1 MGDQLREIFAENLR
15 YYMEQNGKSQAD
27 LMRYM
32 NVSSATASDWVN
44 GRKMPRADKLQAIA
58 SWLGIQLSNLMEERT
73 DSGYYLNPETAQ
85 MAQEIFDNKELR
97 MLFSVGRDMDPED
110 LKALHD
116 MALALKRKERNEEW

>member
-15 YYMEQNGKSQAD
+15 YYMEQNEKTQAD

-58 SWLGIQLSNLMEERT
+58 SWLGIQLSNLMEERN